1 MSSLAQT
8 DAYHGVA
15 MQGFDVHDLHVA
27 FGPSEVVGGIT
38 FTVPRGT
45 VTGVAGES
53 GSGKTTAALASI
65 GYTPPGARRLS
76 GSALLDGADLL
87 ALDPEA
93 RRKVWATRVSY
104 VAQDAVSAFN
114 PTRRIGAQ
122 FKELLTVNRH
132 LSVAAARSK
141 SLELLEAVQ
150 IPNPTLA
157 VQKYPHEFS
166 GGQLQRLAIALAIAC
181 DPEVIILD
189 EPTTGLDV
197 IHQAGIVALL
207 AKLIRERQLAA
218 IYVSHDLALLNAIS
232 DNIVILYAGEVVESG
247 PTAQVLRSPRHPYTR
262 ALLDSLPSIS
272 ETLRPKGIRGLP
284 PGHVVLGA
292 CSFARRCAYALDV
305 CRDTHPELTPVK
317 GTNRLVRCLRA
328 EELGTLTTMAA
339 ELGESQAMSRQGAV
353 ILTVEHLV
361 CSYGRGREKLTAVD
375 DVSFEVH
382 AGEAVAL
389 VGESGSG
396 KSTIGRAITGIVRP
410 QSGQMSLLGQP
421 LKLDGSR
428 TRLQHRAV
436 QIIFQNPDSSLN
448 PRQTVGQLIERSVQL
463 FRNDVKKSEW
473 RNLVAAVMQDVQLNP
488 ALIDRYPHQLSGGQ
502 KQRVAIARAFVAKPQ
517 LIICDEIISG
527 QDVSVQAAILEV
539 VRTLQASQYTALLF
553 VSHDLAAV
561 RSIAQWVYVI
571 REGRIQEDG
580 PTARVFAEPR
590 AAYTR
595 ELLAAAMHPA
605 LDS

>member
-1 MSSLAQT
+1 ME
-8 DAYHGVA
+8 
-15 MQGFDVHDLHVA
+15 GFEVRDLHVA
-27 FGPSEVVGGIT
+27 FGSTEVVGGIT
-38 FTVPRGT
+38 IKVPRGS

-65 GYTPPGARRLS
+65 GYTPPGAHRLG

-87 ALDPEA
+87 ALDAEG
-93 RRKVWATRVSY
+93 RRRVWATRVSY

-114 PTRRIGAQ
+114 PTRKIGSQ
-122 FKELLTVNRH
+122 FKEVLTVNRH
-132 LSVAAARSK
+132 LSGVAARAK
-141 SLELLEAVQ
+141 SLELIDAVH
-150 IPNPTLA
+150 IPNPVLA
-157 VQKYPHEFS
+157 LQKYPHQFS
-166 GGQLQRLAIALAIAC
+166 GGQLQRLAIALALAC

-207 AKLIRERQLAA
+207 ARLIRERQLAA

-247 PTAQVLRSPRHPYTR
+247 STSQVLRAPRHPYTR
-262 ALLDSLPSIS
+262 ALIDSLPSIS

-284 PGHVVLGA
+284 PGHVVAGA
-292 CSFARRCAYALDV
+292 CSFARRCAFAIDR
-305 CRDTHPELTPVK
+305 CHDTHPELTGVP
-317 GTNRLVRCLRA
+317 GTGRLIRCLRTD
-328 EELGTLTTMAA
+328 ELGSLTTTTA
-339 ELGESQAMSRQGAV
+339 EHGDQPVSSRQGGL
-353 ILTVEHLV
+353 ILKVENLV
-361 CSYGRGREKLTAVD
+361 CRYGRGKEALTAVNE
-375 DVSFEVH
+375 VTLEVH
-382 AGEAVAL
+382 RGEVVAL

-396 KSTIGRAITGIVRP
+396 KSTIGRAITGIVCP
-410 QSGQMSLLGQP
+410 QSGSMTLSGQA

-428 TRLQHRAV
+428 SPLQHRAV

-448 PRQTVGQLIERSVQL
+448 PRQTVRQLIERSVQL
-463 FRNDVKKSEW
+463 FRKDVKRSGW
-473 RNLVAAVMQDVQLNP
+473 RDLVESVMQDVQLNP

-539 VRTLQASQYTALLF
+539 VRNLQASQDTALLF

-571 REGRIQEDG
+571 RDGRIQEDG
-580 PTARVFAEPR
+580 PTASVFADPQ
-590 AAYTR
+590 AAYTK
-595 ELLAAAMHPA
+595 ELLAAALHPA
-605 LDS
+605 SSDVGNG